1 MIFCDKRE
9 RNDLLGTGARAAGS
23 FALLG
28 LVGETVHNFEEGSF
42 GASDAVFAGMDF
54 GVLDSEG
61 GVAGVARAAGG
72 VATGGTE
79 FFLFGATGLFAS
91 KLAFGLGAQS
101 GGLAFPGAL
110 GLLAERSTVGF
121 GGGAGSSADSGAAH
135 GFTGWAVIHL
145 AHFFGA
151 TDRAHGF
158 FAVNFTFGAFGRFA
172 VHLAFRAS
180 AHGVAL
186 GGADRVVA

>member
-1 MIFCDKRE
+1 
-9 RNDLLGTGARAAGS
+9 
-23 FALLG
+23 

-101 GGLAFPGAL
+101 GGLAFPGTL
-110 GLLAERSTVGF
+110 GLLAQRSAVGF
-121 GGGAGSSADSGAAH
+121 GGSAGGSADGGTADS
-135 GFTGWAVIHL
+135 FTGWAVIHF
-145 AHFFGA
+145 AHFLGA
-151 TDRAHGF
+151 TDRADGF
-158 FAVNFTFGAFGRFA
+158 FAVNFTFGAFRGFA
-172 VHLAFRAS
+172 VHLAFGAS
-180 AHGVAL
+180 AHRVAFGGAHWVVTQPLALRVAL
-186 GGADRVVA
+186 KVSVKVMNCEMFAMP